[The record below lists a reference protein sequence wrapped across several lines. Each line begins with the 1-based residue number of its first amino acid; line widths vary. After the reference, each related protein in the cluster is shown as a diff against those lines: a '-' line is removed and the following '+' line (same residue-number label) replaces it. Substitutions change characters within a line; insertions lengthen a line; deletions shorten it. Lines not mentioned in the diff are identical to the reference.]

1 MLSGPSGVGK
11 GTVRKALFNQEDI
24 RFQYSVSATTRN
36 PREGEVNGVDYFFKP
51 REEFERM
58 IANNE
63 LLEWAEFVGNYY
75 GTPIAYVEQT
85 LQQGKDVFLEIEV
98 QGALQVK
105 KAFPEGVFI
114 FLAPPSLSELKS
126 RIVGRGTE
134 TEDVIHN
141 RLTVA
146 KEEIEMMDAYDYVVE
161 NDEVQ
166 RACDRIKAIVVG
178 EHCRRERVAKYYK
191 QMTEA
196 E

>member
-1 MLSGPSGVGK
+1 M
-11 GTVRKALFNQEDI
+11 
-24 RFQYSVSATTRN
+24 
-36 PREGEVNGVDYFFKP
+36 
-51 REEFERM
+51 
-58 IANNE
+58 
-63 LLEWAEFVGNYY
+63 
-75 GTPIAYVEQT
+75 
-85 LQQGKDVFLEIEV
+85 EIEV

-105 KAFPEGVFI
+105 KGFFQKAYLSFF
-114 FLAPPSLSELKS
+114 STSELIGTKKS

-166 RACDRIKAIVVG
+166 LACDRIKAIVVG

-191 QMTEA
+191 QMTEV